1 MSQPFS
7 DDFKKNLWAAL
18 YEYLITIL
26 PVAIYVGLEA
36 SHKHDWTF
44 LFLSPEWSIAT
55 IFLSFISLAN
65 YASAILKSGVKVY
78 GPILGL
84 MGIFQLLIIIIATL
98 NANSALEIQEAS
110 TYIINSHETKACAA
124 GLHDIPK
131 DCLSGANILRVILFI
146 TSSIVFFIF
155 TTGEKM
161 LKTAVRKK
169 PGG

>member
-1 MSQPFS
+1 MPKPFS
-7 DDFKKNLWAAL
+7 DVFKKSLWAAL

-65 YASAILKSGVKVY
+65 YASAILKSGVRVY
-78 GPILGL
+78 GPILGII
-84 MGIFQLLIIIIATL
+84 GIFQLLIIILATI
-98 NANSALEIQEAS
+98 NANNALAL
-110 TYIINSHETKACAA
+110 HELTA
-124 GLHDIPK
+124 K
-131 DCLSGANILRVILFI
+131 DSPTGSNIFRIILFI

-155 TTGEKM
+155 ITGEKM
-161 LKTAVRKK
+161 LKAAIHARN